1 MIVLY
6 YFTPSSSAPKYLQP
20 VIDLMEMFN
29 ETALRDRKDLDMLV
43 TQMRLL
49 LQVCKKGRM
58 RNSTP
63 TVELYS
69 GQITLRPK
77 SQTDEWSAR
86 ISFMKIDK
94 RKTFDEKLFRFVDLT
109 EI

>member
-6 YFTPSSSAPKYLQP
+6 YFTPAASAPRYLRP
-20 VIDLMEMFN
+20 VIDFMGMFN

-43 TQMRLL
+43 TQLRLL

-58 RNSTP
+58 KDSTA
-63 TVELYS
+63 TVELNS

-77 SQTDEWSAR
+77 SLTDEWSAR
-86 ISFMKIDK
+86 ICFMKIDK
-94 RKTFDEKLFRFVDLT
+94 RKTFNEKLFRFVDLT